1 MTIHTPIESPCRD
14 DKKYAVLK
22 IIYCIIRPKNAENL
36 LKCQKID
43 FLKLKK
49 NPKKKAKT
57 QVHTNFFRDLH
68 LII

>member
-14 DKKYAVLK
+14 DKRYAVLK
-22 IIYCIIRPKNAENL
+22 NIYSIIQPKNAEKP

-49 NPKKKAKT
+49 NPKK
-57 QVHTNFFRDLH
+57 N
-68 LII
+68 